1 MLKKLI
7 TDASD
12 KLKESKEETAAKMTE
27 YFGKLNSLKDDAR
40 EKLLQ
45 YSKEL
50 IELIPIIEQCGYRT
64 AGFKIGIGI
73 PPDIIFQFQNFKD
86 ISDEERNAI
95 LEQHKDKEVLALIVK
110 ALVSA
115 DSFQQ
120 KLHPEKFRMNIIEVM
135 IGLPPS
141 VTIEM
146 V

>member
-95 LEQHKDKEVLALIVK
+95 LEQHKDKRSEEHTSELQ
-110 ALVSA
+110 S
-115 DSFQQ
+115 
-120 KLHPEKFRMNIIEVM
+120 R
-135 IGLPPS
+135 
-141 VTIEM
+141 
-146 V
+146 